1 MFHFTNILWYS
12 KSRTFFIIDVS
23 TFVFFKIKIYRY
35 IYQLI
40 PVHSYDYLNKISIK
54 TNVETD
60 EGNSLNEM

>member
-60 EGNSLNEM
+60 DGNSLNEM